1 MERYAAPPRV
11 AATRV
16 KAIAA
21 ASAPEARKA
30 SAPVSDRHVNVILNV
45 DAITRPLTGIGR
57 YALRLA
63 RGLHGHAAIDNL
75 RYFSAYKW
83 IADPERALHENRG
96 IAAIRRY
103 VPAKSLA
110 MRAYFATRQRI
121 FDRLARQFGDYILH
135 SPNYLLFE
143 HSGPRVCTVHD
154 LSWLHFPN
162 YHPVE
167 RVDIMHRRMPRTLQ
181 IADIVITDSEFVR
194 REVIEL
200 FGLEPRRVRAIPL
213 GVDDI
218 FRPRSA
224 EETQSVLASLGLH
237 HNGYVLALATLEPR
251 KNLGRL
257 LDAFEQ
263 LDPALRRRFP
273 LVLAGAKGW
282 RAENLIERF
291 DRLAQRGEAVRLGF
305 VPEHALPCLLA
316 GARALAFPSIYEGFG
331 LPPLEAMASGVP
343 VVASSASSI
352 PEVTGDVAL
361 LIAAEDVDGLTNALT
376 KALTDELWRVEAVAR
391 GIQRAQQFHWDAC
404 VDATVQIYREVATA
418 RR

>member
-1 MERYAAPPRV
+1 MNDMV
-11 AATRV
+11 T
-16 KAIAA
+16 
-21 ASAPEARKA
+21 PELG
-30 SAPVSDRHVNVILNV
+30 VNVILNV

-63 RGLHGHAAIDNL
+63 RGVQAHAAIENL

-83 IADPERALHENRG
+83 ISDPEKALHENRG

-110 MRAYFATRQRI
+110 MRAYFAMRQRI
-121 FDRLARQFGDYILH
+121 FDRLASQFGDYVLH

-167 RVDIMHRRMPRTLQ
+167 RVDIMRRRMPRTLQ
-181 IADIVITDSEFVR
+181 IADMVITDSEYVR
-194 REVIEL
+194 REVIDL
-200 FGLEPRRVRAIPL
+200 FGLDPARVRAIPL
-213 GVDDI
+213 GVDDV
-218 FRPRSA
+218 FRPRESA
-224 EETQSVLASLGLH
+224 ETEGVLRALGLRH
-237 HNGYVLALATLEPR
+237 DGYVLALATLEPR

-257 LDAFEQ
+257 LDAYES
-263 LDPALRRRFP
+263 LDASLRQRYP

-282 RAENLIERF
+282 RAEQLVGRIE
-291 DRLAQRGEAVRLGF
+291 RLAQRGEAQPLGF
-305 VPEHALPCLLA
+305 VPEDALPHLLA
-316 GARALAFPSIYEGFG
+316 GARTLAFPSIYEGFG

-361 LIAAEDVDGLTNALT
+361 LIDAHDVVGLNNALER
-376 KALTDELWRVEAVAR
+376 ALSDEQWRATARER
-391 GIQRAQQFHWDAC
+391 GIRRAQQFSWQAC
-404 VDATVQIYREVATA
+404 VNATVNIYREVAA
-418 RR
+418 RHRV